1 MNKPILDLLTAAFQD
16 QDKYQPYLKDLAIP
30 PHPSTMEQPELKN
43 QTIRQ
48 KLGNKVKLSK
58 EEMSEYKSFLS
69 QRQAHNQLK
78 KECYS
83 LWCDML
89 YKLSIANHFRD
100 EVRLIY
106 WFLKKRGK
114 IVYDDHVAHLK
125 QFDYVKINTLDF
137 FKHTICEISFTIV
150 VNNFGI

>member
-16 QDKYQPYLKDLAIP
+16 QDTYQPYLKDLAIP

-43 QTIRQ
+43 PAIRQ
-48 KLGNKVKLSK
+48 KLSSKVKLSK

-100 EVRLIY
+100 EVRT
-106 WFLKKRGK
+106 
-114 IVYDDHVAHLK
+114 
-125 QFDYVKINTLDF
+125 TL
-137 FKHTICEISFTIV
+137 TTEL
-150 VNNFGI
+150 